1 MVENK
6 FEIRYATSAS
16 LKDGR
21 IKSIYTDN
29 EEQANRMFER
39 VRKFA
44 ENHNLSMTVAL
55 WENKW
60 LVKSFKIGLG
70 AV

>member
-1 MVENK
+1 MKNK
-6 FEIRYATSAS
+6 FEIRYATSIG

-21 IKSIYTDN
+21 IKSVYTND

-39 VRKFA
+39 VRRFA

-55 WENKW
+55 WKNKW
-60 LVKSFKIGLG
+60 LVKSCKIGMG